1 MWLLIFKA
9 ILTVLPFIVEAVRDG
24 RIKEGAKDEVLRE
37 LASLQKAR
45 VDAAAAARDAVKHGL
60 PLNEQD
66 KYLRR

>member
-1 MWLLIFKA
+1 MWLLIIKA
-9 ILTVLPFIVEAVRDG
+9 LLTVLPFIIEAVRDG

-45 VDAAAAARDAVKHGL
+45 VDAAAAARDAIRNGL

-66 KYLRR
+66 RNRRD